1 VREEELRA
9 AWKSDKLKELIQ
21 FRGSQ
26 IPCARTRNEIRW
38 LLQQNGFGAGVVT
51 SWATIFETHRHILDS
66 SDHTQPLHTLEPR
79 GKLECYVF
87 WCQALNGIMPN
98 VDEDNWI

>member
-1 VREEELRA
+1 VSEEELRT

-38 LLQQNGFGAGVVT
+38 LLQQNGFGVGVVT
-51 SWATIFETHRHILDS
+51 S
-66 SDHTQPLHTLEPR
+66 
-79 GKLECYVF
+79 
-87 WCQALNGIMPN
+87 
-98 VDEDNWI
+98 